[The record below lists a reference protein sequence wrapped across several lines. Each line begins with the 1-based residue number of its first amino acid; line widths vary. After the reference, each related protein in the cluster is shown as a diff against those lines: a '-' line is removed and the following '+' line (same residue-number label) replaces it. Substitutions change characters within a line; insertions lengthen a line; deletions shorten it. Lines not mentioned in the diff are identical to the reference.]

1 MEQSKIAVKSK
12 VNKTVVTKA
21 KPVSVMTEGTT
32 IIDEYGLKL
41 TLDNSLKRFAND
53 PFIIEHNQRAEKKLS
68 KNRQDN

>member
-12 VNKTVVTKA
+12 ARKTVVTKA
-21 KPVSVMTEGTT
+21 NPMTEGTT

-68 KNRQDN
+68 KNRQQD